1 MGTIADILMISGTFG
16 AAFYC
21 LVLQRRLG
29 LLTSLEGGM
38 GHAIALLSG
47 QVDDLTRTLDAARTA
62 AQHSSR
68 DITELTSRADA
79 AAVRLELLLSS
90 LHDLPAPTEAPSPPV
105 DRAEP
110 TGTTRGPRILRMR
123 SRINP
128 NRPA

>member
-1 MGTIADILMISGTFG
+1 MISGTFG

-47 QVDDLTRTLDAARTA
+47 QVDDLTRTLDAARTT

-68 DITELTSRADA
+68 DITELAARADA
-79 AAVRLELLLSS
+79 AAARLELLLSS
-90 LHDLPAPTEAPSPPV
+90 LHDLPAPPETPSAPAGRTEPIGPARS
-105 DRAEP
+105 
-110 TGTTRGPRILRMR
+110 PRILRMR
-123 SRINP
+123 NRINP